1 MSHLV
6 PADSPSPA
14 SPVAGSWN
22 IFCSVIDNF
31 GDMGVCWRLARQLV
45 HEYGFEVTLWIDDL
59 SAFARFLRATRW
71 SADRVSADRWSADS
85 VKQQFGVR
93 VRHWNSP
100 WQESAHTNA
109 EIANSAVVIE
119 AFACELPVPV
129 IAGMARQA
137 RPPLWINLEY
147 LSAESWVAG
156 CHLLQSMHSVT
167 VEDANQPDAAPAIVT
182 LRKVFFF
189 PGFEQGTGGLL
200 RERDVLS
207 RHASWQL
214 DERAARLQL
223 MSDLNLP
230 RSCDVSA
237 LWVSVFT
244 YESPVFASW
253 LSALGEEEPPTL
265 CLVPEGRALQSITDV
280 LRLDELPKSGEFVK
294 YGALTIMVL
303 PFLSQDDYDRLLS
316 LCDLNLVRGEDSFV
330 RAQWAAKPLIWH
342 IYPQQDDVHLE
353 KLDAFLA
360 LYFDEDLRAYGEK
373 DRADLGAW
381 RQFFRFWNLGED
393 CRELWHHLR
402 PQLPGLRQ
410 HAGKWRQKLV
420 QLPDLAENLVQFYDT
435 AHCLGKRRS
444 APSSEVQA
452 AVRNVNIGPSPSNSE

>member
-1 MSHLV
+1 MSHPV
-6 PADSPSPA
+6 PAENTAPA
-14 SPVAGSWN
+14 SHVAESWS

-59 SAFARFLRATRW
+59 NAFARFLRVAEWT
-71 SADRVSADRWSADS
+71 AES
-85 VKQQFGVR
+85 VRQEFGVC

-100 WQESAHTNA
+100 WLESTHTNS
-109 EIANSAVVIE
+109 EIASSAVVIE

-129 IAGMARQA
+129 IAAMARQA

-147 LSAESWVAG
+147 LSAESWVVG

-167 VEDANQPDAAPAIVT
+167 VEDTHQPGAAPAIVT

-189 PGFEQGTGGLL
+189 PGFEPGTGGLL
-200 RERDVLS
+200 REKDILS

-214 DERAARLQL
+214 DERAARLQF
-223 MSDLNLP
+223 MADLRLP
-230 RSCDVSA
+230 GTGGEIA
-237 LWVSVFT
+237 LWISVFT
-244 YESPVFASW
+244 YESPAFASW
-253 LSALGEEEPPTL
+253 LSALGEAEQPAL
-265 CLVPEGRALQSITDV
+265 CLVPEGRALHSITAF
-280 LRLDELPKSGEFVK
+280 LRLDELPKSGEFVT

-330 RAQWAAKPLIWH
+330 RAQWAGKPLIWH
-342 IYPQQDDVHLE
+342 IYPQQDDIHLE

-360 LYFDEDLRAYGEK
+360 LYFEEDAEGCGEEG
-373 DRADLGAW
+373 RADLGAW
-381 RQFFRFWNLGED
+381 RRFFRFWNLGED

-452 AVRNVNIGPSPSNSE
+452 AVRNVNIGQSPSNSE